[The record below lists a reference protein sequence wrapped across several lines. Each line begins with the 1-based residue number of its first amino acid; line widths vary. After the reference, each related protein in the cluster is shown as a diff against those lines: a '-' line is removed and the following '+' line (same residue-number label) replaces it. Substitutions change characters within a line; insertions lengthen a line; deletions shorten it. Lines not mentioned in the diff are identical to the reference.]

1 MMHLGNENEFMES
14 ANRHFSLQALISS
27 WILNGFF
34 TKRFFFCLV
43 STLCG
48 QELNQEGVCTPF
60 FLSCGLSLWR
70 VGSLD
75 DSWGL
80 TGTSSHAPARSLNV
94 VTLLPWSQYTS
105 YETVSTFQPPM
116 AEPVR
121 AVQMTLVQA
130 SREGNYPSKSADTSG
145 TLHARSRHF
154 WQVLTYLDFF
164 NLSKIFD

>member
-1 MMHLGNENEFMES
+1 LINSPNYVMMYLGNENEFMES

-60 FLSCGLSLWR
+60 SVSCGLLLWQ

-80 TGTSSHAPARSLNV
+80 TGTSSHAPAWSLSCV
-94 VTLLPWSQYTS
+94 LSVQLGSSVGASITS
-105 YETVSTFQPPM
+105 ETARMRAAM
-116 AEPVR
+116 ASLIVCI
-121 AVQMTLVQA
+121 QT
-130 SREGNYPSKSADTSG
+130 SREGNYPGKPSDTSG
-145 TLHARSRHF
+145 SLLARLS
-154 WQVLTYLDFF
+154 LTSL
-164 NLSKIFD
+164 